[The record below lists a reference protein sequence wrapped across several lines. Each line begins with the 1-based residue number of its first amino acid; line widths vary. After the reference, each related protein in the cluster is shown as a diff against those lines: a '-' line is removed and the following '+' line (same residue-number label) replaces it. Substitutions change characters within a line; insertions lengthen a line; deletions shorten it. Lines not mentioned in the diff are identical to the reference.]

1 MTSLFSFIL
10 TFIANQNKINFS
22 ILQKYL
28 NYAVNG
34 LVQKWG
40 EWSHMSISA
49 PLHLHR
55 SFCTHALVHTSVS
68 AACDCKA
75 HYLYFRFLNFRPEV
89 SNTNGGW
96 AMKKS
101 VFLLAMPTYQFF
113 SRGNRPW
120 HPGLLVMCTCKMEMF
135 H

>member
-22 ILQKYL
+22 ILQTYL

-55 SFCTHALVHTSVS
+55 SFCTHVLVHKSVP
-68 AACDCKA
+68 AACDCRA
-75 HYLYFRFLNFRPEV
+75 HYLYFRFLNFCPEV
-89 SNTNGGW
+89 SNTNGGVGHEKVRVSPCY
-96 AMKKS
+96 ANLP
-101 VFLLAMPTYQFF
+101 VFLKGKSSLASWAP
-113 SRGNRPW
+113 GNVY
-120 HPGLLVMCTCKMEMF
+120 L
-135 H
+135 